1 LRATCDPA
9 DFTYMWLPNDHT
21 FGLSAGKPNPAL
33 LIATNDE
40 GTGMFID
47 GLSHSPFWQDSLVV
61 VVEDDP
67 SEGGGHVDIHRT
79 IALFAS
85 PWIKRNYVSHA
96 HYHLS
101 SVHKLISD
109 VFGKPYRNDTIAN
122 APLPVDMFTS
132 TPDYTPFSYVPRK
145 WTDISCNPKG
155 SSGSKAAEHWDFTD
169 PDDQPGLDHQ
179 VWEALH
185 ALPPQK
191 K

>member
-1 LRATCDPA
+1 V
-9 DFTYMWLPNDHT
+9 
-21 FGLSAGKPNPAL
+21 
-33 LIATNDE
+33 I
-40 GTGMFID
+40 
-47 GLSHSPFWQDSLVV
+47 

-67 SEGGGHVDIHRT
+67 SEGGDHVDVHRS
-79 IALFAS
+79 IAFFAS

-109 VFGKPYRNDTIAN
+109 IFGKPYRNDTIAN
-122 APLPVDMFTS
+122 APLPLDMFTS

-155 SSGSKAAEHWDFTD
+155 SSGSKAAEHWNFSD
-169 PDDQPGLDHQ
+169 PDDQPGLDRQ

-185 ALPPQK
+185 ALPPQQK
-191 K
+191 R